1 MIGQLIISWVYKK
14 TVVGLKTELWDFL
27 KPTKDYSKPER
38 VKTVYSSGKKQL
50 EEIMIKSIRNLFK
63 LKTENKAIKNR
74 IIRDIKT
81 IFEQ

>member
-1 MIGQLIISWVYKK
+1 
-14 TVVGLKTELWDFL
+14 
-27 KPTKDYSKPER
+27 
-38 VKTVYSSGKKQL
+38 
-50 EEIMIKSIRNLFK
+50 MIKSIRNLFK